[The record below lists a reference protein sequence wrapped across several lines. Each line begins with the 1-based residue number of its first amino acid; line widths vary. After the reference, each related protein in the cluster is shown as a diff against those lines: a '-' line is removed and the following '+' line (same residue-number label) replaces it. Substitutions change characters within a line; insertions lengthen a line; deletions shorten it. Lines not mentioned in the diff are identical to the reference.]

1 MKTAYKNL
9 PQYSTVADVGVTYTV
24 QKERKPSLAWDEG
37 RLLRLRNRMQL
48 IAELTNGA
56 LVECCGHEARPFSF
70 LTPIY
75 FFAFRASIEA
85 NS

>member
-56 LVECCGHEARPFSF
+56 LWNAVGMKLAWFSF
-70 LTPIY
+70 LTPNY
-75 FFAFRASIEA
+75 FFAFRASTEA